1 MDFRWEYVRRVVIFI
16 GHHARFPGNDIAIG
30 ILSSDHIVDSL
41 LHDRHWILVR
51 DTALPE
57 RREVSLQE
65 MYHPTRNDDKDKG
78 CRAEHQKELLR
89 LRPDPV
95 RHFERRRNE

>member
-41 LHDRHWILVR
+41 LHDGHGVLV
-51 DTALPE
+51 
-57 RREVSLQE
+57 
-65 MYHPTRNDDKDKG
+65 
-78 CRAEHQKELLR
+78 
-89 LRPDPV
+89 
-95 RHFERRRNE
+95 